1 MQNQIAVV
9 GGCNIDISATS
20 YTFLIEA
27 DSNPGYVK
35 TTLGGVGRNIAENL
49 LLLGY
54 PVSMITPLSRDSFLS
69 QILSHSVEIGLDLSH
84 SVYFDDVPNSVYLCI
99 NHPNGDIALA
109 VSCMEICEKLTPD
122 VISTQMDFL
131 NSCPYVV
138 LDANPR
144 ADTLAYIA
152 EHCHSALCA
161 DAVSV
166 KKAERL
172 RPILHRLT
180 FLKVN
185 RAEAEILVGF
195 PVNDFDSV
203 SKASALLH
211 AQGIPIVAITMG
223 SGGAFL
229 SNGGEACV
237 LPPMAHDGVNY
248 SGCGDAFFAGVL
260 HGLINRKST
269 SATLRCGLAM
279 SALSASSPCAVSPDV
294 SAEALEQI
302 LSETKE
308 EK

>member
-20 YTFLIEA
+20 YTFLIEE

-84 SVYFDDVPNSVYLCI
+84 SVYFNDVPNSIYLCI

-122 VISTQMDFL
+122 VIAGQMEFL
-131 NSCPYVV
+131 DSCPYVV
-138 LDANPR
+138 LDANLR

-152 EHCHSALCA
+152 DHCHSALCA
-161 DAVSV
+161 DAVSA
-166 KKAERL
+166 KKADRL

-185 RAEAEILVGF
+185 RAEAEVLVGF
-195 PVNDFDSV
+195 PVNDFESV

-211 AQGIPIVAITMG
+211 AQGIPVVAITMG

-229 SNGGEACV
+229 SNGDESYV

-248 SGCGDAFFAGVL
+248 SGCGDAFFAGGL

>member
-20 YTFLIEA
+20 YTFLIEE

-69 QILSHSVEIGLDLSH
+69 QIQSHSVKIGLDLSH
-84 SVYFDDVPNSVYLCI
+84 SFYFDDVPNSVYLCI

-122 VISTQMDFL
+122 VIASQMDFL
-131 NSCPYVV
+131 NSCPCVV
-138 LDANPR
+138 LDANLR

-152 EHCHSALCA
+152 DHCHSALCA

-166 KKAERL
+166 KKADRL
-172 RPILHRLT
+172 RPILHRLS

-185 RAEAEILVGF
+185 RAEAEVLVDF
-195 PVNDFDSV
+195 PVDDMESV

-229 SNGGEACV
+229 SNGDEACV

-248 SGCGDAFFAGVL
+248 SGCGDAFFAGIL
-260 HGLINRKST
+260 HGLTMQKST
-269 SATLRCGLAM
+269 LETLRCGLAM
-279 SALSASSPCAVSPDV
+279 AALSASSPCAVSPDV
-294 SAEALEQI
+294 SSEALEQI
-302 LSETKE
+302 LSESKE
-308 EK
+308 EE

>member
-138 LDANPR
+138 LDANLR

-229 SNGGEACV
+229 SNGDE
-237 LPPMAHDGVNY
+237 VNY

-260 HGLINRKST
+260 HGSINRKST

>member
-20 YTFLIEA
+20 YTFLIKE

-54 PVSMITPLSRDSFLS
+54 PVSMITPLSRDSSLS
-69 QILSHSVEIGLDLSH
+69 QIQSRSVKIGLDLSH
-84 SVYFDDVPNSVYLCI
+84 SFYFDDVPNSVYLCI

-122 VISTQMDFL
+122 VIASQMDFL
-131 NSCPYVV
+131 NSCPCVV
-138 LDANPR
+138 LDANLR

-152 EHCHSALCA
+152 DHCHSALCA

-166 KKAERL
+166 KKADRL
-172 RPILHRLT
+172 RPILHRLS

-185 RAEAEILVGF
+185 RVEAEVLVGF
-195 PVNDFDSV
+195 PVDDMESV
-203 SKASALLH
+203 SKASAQLH
-211 AQGIPIVAITMG
+211 AMGIPVVAITLG
-223 SGGAFL
+223 SSGAFL
-229 SNGGEACV
+229 SVGSEAYA

-248 SGCGDAFFAGVL
+248 SGCGDAFFAGIL
-260 HGLINRKST
+260 HGLTMQKST
-269 SATLRCGLAM
+269 LETLRCGLAM
-279 SALSASSPCAVSPDV
+279 AALSASSPCAVSPDV
-294 SAEALEQI
+294 SSEALEQI
-302 LSETKE
+302 LSESKE
-308 EK
+308 EE

>member
-99 NHPNGDIALA
+99 NHPNGD
-109 VSCMEICEKLTPD
+109 
-122 VISTQMDFL
+122 
-131 NSCPYVV
+131 
-138 LDANPR
+138 
-144 ADTLAYIA
+144 
-152 EHCHSALCA
+152 
-161 DAVSV
+161 
-166 KKAERL
+166 
-172 RPILHRLT
+172 
-180 FLKVN
+180 
-185 RAEAEILVGF
+185 
-195 PVNDFDSV
+195 
-203 SKASALLH
+203 
-211 AQGIPIVAITMG
+211 
-223 SGGAFL
+223 
-229 SNGGEACV
+229 EACV

-279 SALSASSPCAVSPDV
+279 SALSAFSPCAVSPDV

>member
-20 YTFLIEA
+20 YTFLIEE

-99 NHPNGDIALA
+99 NRPNGDIALA
-109 VSCMEICEKLTPD
+109 VSCMEICESLTPS
-122 VISTQMDFL
+122 VIANQMEFL

-138 LDANPR
+138 LDANLR

-152 EHCHSALCA
+152 DHCRSALCA
-161 DAVSV
+161 DAVSA
-166 KKAERL
+166 KKADRL
-172 RPILHRLT
+172 RSILRRLS

-185 RAEAEILVGF
+185 RAEAEVLVGF
-195 PVNDFDSV
+195 SVDDMESV
-203 SKASALLH
+203 SKASAQLH
-211 AQGIPIVAITMG
+211 AEGVSVVAITMG
-223 SGGAFL
+223 SSGAFL
-229 SNGGEACV
+229 SNRSEAHV

-260 HGLINRKST
+260 HGLTMQKST
-269 SATLRCGLAM
+269 LETLRCGLAM

-294 SAEALEQI
+294 SSEVLEQI
-302 LSETKE
+302 LSESKE
-308 EK
+308 ED

>member
-84 SVYFDDVPNSVYLCI
+84 SVYFDDVPNSVYL
-99 NHPNGDIALA
+99 A

-138 LDANPR
+138 LDANLR

-152 EHCHSALCA
+152 EHCHAALCA

-229 SNGGEACV
+229 SNGDEACV

>member
-1 MQNQIAVV
+1 
-9 GGCNIDISATS
+9 
-20 YTFLIEA
+20 
-27 DSNPGYVK
+27 
-35 TTLGGVGRNIAENL
+35 
-49 LLLGY
+49 LLGY

-138 LDANPR
+138 LDANLR
-144 ADTLAYIA
+144 ADTLACIA

-229 SNGGEACV
+229 SNGDEACV

-260 HGLINRKST
+260 HGSINRKST

>member
-69 QILSHSVEIGLDLSH
+69 QILSHSVEIGLDLSQ

-138 LDANPR
+138 LDANLRRVPLQGR
-144 ADTLAYIA
+144 RGVCSPADGSRWSKL
-152 EHCHSALCA
+152 L
-161 DAVSV
+161 
-166 KKAERL
+166 RL
-172 RPILHRLT
+172 RRCFLRRGTSWIDQPEKHVGNTALRSGDVGPQRL
-180 FLKVN
+180 F
-185 RAEAEILVGF
+185 
-195 PVNDFDSV
+195 
-203 SKASALLH
+203 
-211 AQGIPIVAITMG
+211 
-223 SGGAFL
+223 
-229 SNGGEACV
+229 
-237 LPPMAHDGVNY
+237 
-248 SGCGDAFFAGVL
+248 
-260 HGLINRKST
+260 
-269 SATLRCGLAM
+269 TLRCIAGRICGSLGA
-279 SALSASSPCAVSPDV
+279 DF
-294 SAEALEQI
+294 E
-302 LSETKE
+302 
-308 EK
+308 

>member
-20 YTFLIEA
+20 YTFLIEE

-69 QILSHSVEIGLDLSH
+69 QIQSHSVKIGLDLSH
-84 SVYFDDVPNSVYLCI
+84 CFYFDDVPNSVYLCI

-122 VISTQMDFL
+122 VIASQMDFL
-131 NSCPYVV
+131 NSCPCVV
-138 LDANPR
+138 LDANLR

-152 EHCHSALCA
+152 DHCHSALCA

-166 KKAERL
+166 KKADRL
-172 RPILHRLT
+172 RPILHRLS

-185 RAEAEILVGF
+185 RAEAEVLVGF
-195 PVNDFDSV
+195 PVDDMESV
-203 SKASALLH
+203 SKASAQLH
-211 AQGIPIVAITMG
+211 AMGIPVVAITLG
-223 SGGAFL
+223 SSGAFL
-229 SNGGEACV
+229 SVGSEAYA

-248 SGCGDAFFAGVL
+248 SGCGDAFFAGIL
-260 HGLINRKST
+260 HGLTMQKST
-269 SATLRCGLAM
+269 LETLCCGLAM
-279 SALSASSPCAVSPDV
+279 AALSASSPCAVSPDV
-294 SAEALEQI
+294 SSEALEQI
-302 LSETKE
+302 LSDSKE
-308 EK
+308 EE

>member
-109 VSCMEICEKLTPD
+109 VSCMEICEIGFANCLVYCKKLTPD

-138 LDANPR
+138 LDANLR

-166 KKAERL
+166 KKAECL

-203 SKASALLH
+203 SKARRWL
-211 AQGIPIVAITMG
+211 TM
-223 SGGAFL
+223 
-229 SNGGEACV
+229 E
-237 LPPMAHDGVNY
+237 
-248 SGCGDAFFAGVL
+248 
-260 HGLINRKST
+260 
-269 SATLRCGLAM
+269 
-279 SALSASSPCAVSPDV
+279 
-294 SAEALEQI
+294 
-302 LSETKE
+302 
-308 EK
+308 

>member
-20 YTFLIEA
+20 YTFLIEE

-69 QILSHSVEIGLDLSH
+69 QIQSHSVKIGLDFSH
-84 SVYFDDVPNSVYLCI
+84 SFYFDDVPNSVYLCI

-122 VISTQMDFL
+122 VIASQMDFL
-131 NSCPYVV
+131 NSCPCVV
-138 LDANPR
+138 LDANLR

-152 EHCHSALCA
+152 DHCHSALCA

-166 KKAERL
+166 KKADRL
-172 RPILHRLT
+172 RPILHRLS

-185 RAEAEILVGF
+185 RAEAEVLVGF
-195 PVNDFDSV
+195 PVDDMESV
-203 SKASALLH
+203 SKASAQLH
-211 AQGIPIVAITMG
+211 AMGIPVVAITLG
-223 SGGAFL
+223 SSGAFL
-229 SNGGEACV
+229 SVGSEAYA

-248 SGCGDAFFAGVL
+248 SGCGDAFFAGIL
-260 HGLINRKST
+260 HGLTMQKST
-269 SATLRCGLAM
+269 LETLRCGLAM
-279 SALSASSPCAVSPDV
+279 AALSASSSCAVSPDV
-294 SAEALEQI
+294 SSEALEQI
-302 LSETKE
+302 LSESKE
-308 EK
+308 EE